1 MAAAVGVAV
10 CALALILV
18 PRFPLGGMLH
28 PSFYQRNA
36 RMTAAAAAVSAV
48 PPGVTVEAAG
58 GIGPDLS
65 ARDTVLLWDGENPPR
80 WAPWVVADVSQ
91 VEFSFT
97 STAAKKRRVAVLLQ
111 HGYRSVFDQRGYIVL
126 HRVPA
131 VARAGLS
138 QAAGR

>member
-1 MAAAVGVAV
+1 VACGAAICAV
-10 CALALILV
+10 ALILV

-28 PSFYQRNA
+28 PSFYQRDA
-36 RMTAAAAAVSAV
+36 RMTAVAAVPS
-48 PPGVTVEAAG
+48 GVTVEAAG
-58 GIGPDLS
+58 GVGPELS

-80 WAPWVVADVSQ
+80 WAPWVVADVAH

-97 STAAKKRRVAVLLQ
+97 TIKAEKQRVALLRQ
-111 HGYRSVFDQRGYIVL
+111 HGYRSVFEQGGYIVL
-126 HRVPA
+126 HRAGP